1 MYRMETRCLTTEA
14 VLQLVNLDAL
24 GRDEDDGGQ
33 EDNELHLV
41 L

>member
-1 MYRMETRCLTTEA
+1 MKTTCLTTEA